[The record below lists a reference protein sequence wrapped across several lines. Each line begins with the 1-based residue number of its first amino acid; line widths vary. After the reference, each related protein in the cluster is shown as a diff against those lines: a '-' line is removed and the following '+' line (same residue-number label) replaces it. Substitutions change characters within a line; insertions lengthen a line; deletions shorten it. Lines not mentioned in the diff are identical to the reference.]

1 MILPVCQLAF
11 NAEIVTCF
19 SLSAIN
25 GNLARTTR
33 VLKLTRYLVRRL
45 GFLQILFICGNTD
58 DFVNVVKRVEDFFP
72 QNKNR

>member
-1 MILPVCQLAF
+1 MILPVCQLVF

-19 SLSAIN
+19 ILSAIN

-45 GFLQILFICGNTD
+45 GF
-58 DFVNVVKRVEDFFP
+58 
-72 QNKNR
+72 